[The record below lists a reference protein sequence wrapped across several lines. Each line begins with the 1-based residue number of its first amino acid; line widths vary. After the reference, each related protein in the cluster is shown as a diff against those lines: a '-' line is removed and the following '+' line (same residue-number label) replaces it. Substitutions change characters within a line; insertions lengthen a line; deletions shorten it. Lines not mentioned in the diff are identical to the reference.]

1 MWIDLLV
8 IAGIPAMVGIGVMVV
23 MAMTP
28 LFRFEGKYRRN
39 K

>member
-8 IAGIPAMVGIGVMVV
+8 IAGIPAMMGIGVMVV
-23 MAMTP
+23 MAMMP
-28 LFRFEGKYRRN
+28 LFKFESKYRRD